1 MSGTESMNKHEVN
14 SNLPDDNGEEL
25 LPSDD
30 HNKGNIDYFNH
41 SDPHHPDHL
50 DAQGNK
56 VLGFFVYLMTDL
68 ILFATFF
75 ATYAVLNV
83 GVADGPGPKDIFD
96 LKFVLIE
103 TFLLLISSITFGFA
117 MLGAYQ
123 NNMAKLKTWL
133 IITALF
139 GMGFIGMEIY
149 EFHHLIVEGF
159 GPDRSAFLS
168 SFFSLVGLHGIHVTV
183 GICWLFFTLF
193 QLNKF
198 GLSERMMT
206 RLRCLSLFW
215 HFLDIVWIC
224 VFSLVY
230 LVGVAL

>member
-1 MSGTESMNKHEVN
+1 
-14 SNLPDDNGEEL
+14 
-25 LPSDD
+25 
-30 HNKGNIDYFNH
+30 
-41 SDPHHPDHL
+41 
-50 DAQGNK
+50 
-56 VLGFFVYLMTDL
+56 MTDL
-68 ILFATFF
+68 VLFATFF
-75 ATYAVLNV
+75 AAYAVLKV
-83 GVADGPGPKDIFD
+83 GVADGPSPKDIFD
-96 LKFVLIE
+96 LKFVLVE

-123 NNMAKLKTWL
+123 KNMSKLKLWL
-133 IITALF
+133 VITALF

-183 GICWLFFTLF
+183 GICWLLFTLF
-193 QLNKF
+193 QLSKF

>member
-1 MSGTESMNKHEVN
+1 MSSTETMHTHEVN

-68 ILFATFF
+68 VLFATFF
-75 ATYAVLNV
+75 AAYAVLKV
-83 GVADGPGPKDIFD
+83 GVADGPSPKDIFD
-96 LKFVLIE
+96 LKFVLVE

-123 NNMAKLKTWL
+123 KNMSKLKLWL
-133 IITALF
+133 VITALF

-149 EFHHLIVEGF
+149 EQ
-159 GPDRSAFLS
+159 S
-168 SFFSLVGLHGIHVTV
+168 
-183 GICWLFFTLF
+183 
-193 QLNKF
+193 
-198 GLSERMMT
+198 
-206 RLRCLSLFW
+206 
-215 HFLDIVWIC
+215 
-224 VFSLVY
+224 Y
-230 LVGVAL
+230 L